1 MQNSKPGKL
10 LVFILQDVVMM
21 GSDEKGISGGYT
33 CESEPEIAL
42 RQHADMIPE
51 EAEKEARL
59 RWRCSSSK
67 VETQFP
73 TVTKGKTGSYRVCLA
88 FLPLQKPWYLWRV

>member
-21 GSDEKGISGGYT
+21 GSDEQVGDT
-33 CESEPEIAL
+33 LCESEPEIAL
-42 RQHADMIPE
+42 RHHADMIPV

-59 RWRCSSSK
+59 RSRCSSNK

-73 TVTKGKTGSYRVCLA
+73 TVTKGKTVSYRVCLA